1 MNEDKITLAVEEFN
15 TRLLKLINQA
25 MLESWNK
32 AYAKSK
38 VIELCEECN
47 KQLTDLEAPELLINQ
62 TIESIKLQFMRSWI
76 MVVTTLKENSKND
89 QFGVIGQ
96 TIKSMESNEPMQ
108 FQAKGI
114 AIDIL
119 DDKDVGIAK
128 ASVTNLREFMTDEGL
143 RTTGASQRYVDYV
156 SQVNEALC
164 DINEK
169 LANGTLS
176 TIGADGRRIS
186 VRNLAE
192 INSRYELITKD
203 IERVTADG
211 NKFVIASAHAD
222 ASERCSYWQGKIYLV
237 DLDINSRP
245 MGQYPGHAPQQT
257 ILGYIDGRP
266 YYSLKEACENG
277 FLSFNCQHRLIKYY
291 KGVHEPRY
299 DMLRVRFQ
307 RSLTARQRELENRI
321 RMYKRREQLS
331 VKGARVKRKNPYT
344 GETVEMSEYKYN
356 QMMST
361 YWQEEYSRFSE
372 KNGLP
377 EYRWRLRITEY
388 E

>member
-1 MNEDKITLAVEEFN
+1 MNEDKITLVVEEFN

-25 MLESWNK
+25 LLESWNK

-266 YYSLKEACENG
+266 YYSLLEACENG

>member
-1 MNEDKITLAVEEFN
+1 MNEDKITLVVEEFN

-25 MLESWNK
+25 LLESWNK

-76 MVVTTLKENSKND
+76 MVV
-89 QFGVIGQ
+89 
-96 TIKSMESNEPMQ
+96 
-108 FQAKGI
+108 
-114 AIDIL
+114 
-119 DDKDVGIAK
+119 
-128 ASVTNLREFMTDEGL
+128 REFMTDEGL

-266 YYSLKEACENG
+266 YYSLLEACENG